1 MTKKEKLLQSVA
13 RKSSKSEASA
23 SGSSVLAEQYRVIRK
38 DLMKLRDDLTRGYS
52 IARDMYGKKTL
63 VKDLMKLR

>member
-13 RKSSKSEASA
+13 KKSSKSGAE
-23 SGSSVLAEQYRVIRK
+23 GSERSILAEQYRVIRN
-38 DLMKLRDDLTRGYS
+38 DLMKLREDINRGYS
-52 IARDMYGKKTL
+52 LAKDMYGKKTL

>member
-1 MTKKEKLLQSVA
+1 MTKREKLLHSVA
-13 RKSSKSEASA
+13 KKPSKGSDPSSE
-23 SGSSVLAEQYRVIRK
+23 SSVLAEQYRVIRN
-38 DLMKLRDDLTRGYS
+38 DLLKLKDDLTRGYS